1 MNRRNFLFLFGAGVA
16 GIAIQQAIP
25 FGRVWSFPKEIVV
38 PEVSFEEF
46 AFDQDFA
53 RSFKVG
59 QTIRVRIPQRFLI
72 NAGQTRYSFRKLFPD
87 DVTPDVIVTG
97 LEYYSGAPPTLPP
110 VIQLKS
116 RRAFPD
122 VGIPES

>member
-1 MNRRNFLFLFGAGVA
+1 MNRRNFLSLFGAGVA
-16 GIAIQQAIP
+16 GIAIEKAIP
-25 FGRVWSFPKEIVV
+25 FGRVWSFPKEIAI

-59 QTIRVRIPQRFLI
+59 QMIRVRIPQRW
-72 NAGQTRYSFRKLFPD
+72 
-87 DVTPDVIVTG
+87 IVTH
-97 LEYYSGAPPTLPP
+97 EPKVTWYTRADIDRIYSGAPPTLPP